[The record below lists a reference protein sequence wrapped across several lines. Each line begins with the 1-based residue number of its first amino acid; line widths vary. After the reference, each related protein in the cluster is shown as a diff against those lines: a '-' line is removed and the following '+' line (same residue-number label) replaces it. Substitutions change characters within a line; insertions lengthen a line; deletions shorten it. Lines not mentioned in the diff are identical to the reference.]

1 VPCARDHFLF
11 QALYSNSLPIRQH
24 ASLQLIRAA
33 DNAERISILTAVLWD
48 MVQDE
53 MDDFLMVASDR
64 GSLIMTPSEEEASF
78 HSSASS
84 SSSSSSLSR
93 CEFLEAERI
102 VQMYGL
108 LVHYVTEYDERFYN
122 FLIQGGL
129 DWVCQRVLALV
140 SLLIVPSRRVG
151 LEAGGLSPTSP
162 RDDPDLL
169 SDSNCP
175 PFSPSLSS
183 LNEKSRQMHLNVSQ
197 TRNMIFS
204 SSFQEEI
211 KKRLYV
217 LVDFCSRLTILAQE
231 KDKARNEAAY
241 EWFWKRHSRNLNQR
255 MVSHFEKEDG
265 QEDDDDDD
273 DDESSK
279 TGGFLRPSY
288 STALTDGTLLGGI
301 ELISPLGCII
311 GAALI
316 LKRSKAVSSCP
327 GRAGVSTVLMAE
339 DYVANPGNELDSVT
353 WILGKMMDTQGEV
366 MVLPKESES
375 EESKKVNAENVG
387 GDVKKR
393 KRTLLRMGDK
403 STLGG
408 DDSVVNNG
416 QSPKRRRWLQHNT
429 RTQSSLAGNPSES
442 TSTSRVFSSA
452 AEALASS
459 VLSSFER
466 NEAQGSDG
474 SRLFPSSLERLME
487 LSMASGNRNGCLDEN
502 DDNDKSD
509 DDDDDDD
516 QCSNPFDED
525 EEEDI
530 ESDVDMEDSEE
541 HEGMMDD
548 EDIES
553 EIEDED
559 GKEDDEEDDEDDI
572 DHDDDDDGNDEDD
585 EYDEDRDDEH
595 ILDDIILNARS
606 NQFPCNHMMAVDA
619 ELENIRSSLSATNQ
633 RLKEVLRQKENSS
646 GPGPST
652 CNKEKSKARRSKAW
666 LRASIELLYVQH
678 PQHNHYYHGHTKLNM
693 LTNER
698 EIVLHRR
705 SHRLNGKF
713 CTVLTPS
720 AEQELLHNICN
731 IVRPPKEPP
740 KLKVFLRRA
749 PTQEEFFRGSLSQN
763 PILLSS
769 LKGDVNTTSSDYDPT
784 VKDLRQHI
792 ANDLQMADS
801 AELLELLVAN
811 KILDMNL
818 KLRVVAQ
825 TIWRSH
831 VLENNSVTQA
841 ESTFRQIMAASIF
854 GESAI
859 LSRSRFD
866 EDSPMSDLPPMVVTY
881 RLAGVDGE
889 ATEDK
894 IEDNEL
900 EDPDAPSAT
909 STTNAEQ
916 EAKMEKEYG
925 VTRLISKGRGI
936 NVLLRSLEM
945 YLGFVL
951 KRIRRD
957 DVDSQAVIFGK
968 QIVRKNKSRLRFLKD
983 APCSA
988 LTLLQYCAMIGDNRK
1003 KMINAQAPT
1012 VLLRLL
1018 LDVLNSIDQTPKSIE
1033 LGKNTSNMSQT
1044 YQKSSIISSNP
1055 TTEALQALIENL
1067 SSDISNEMMKKTLVK
1082 SSSQDFED
1090 SDASLDNEEGEA
1102 TTLPILLSS
1111 LQTTSLSPPLRKVV
1125 AKLLPFLTYGQRS
1138 QSRALASQF
1147 LKHIKIENIETKSV
1161 VSNENKAEN
1170 CSLLM
1175 ETFIDAAIHL
1185 PPVAVCDTLRAEL
1198 ISQGF
1203 VSSIKNFVLKSVPLR
1218 PPPWSTALYSK
1229 KEKILENERNM
1240 LSREW
1245 EAYYSRNGLIIGFK
1259 ILIGLCNDHE
1269 QTQSYLGNDENTE
1282 DKIPLIVTAHWI
1294 ESTSDKDGI
1303 NTNGLGILAETLLD
1317 NMMNNN
1323 DVVGR
1328 KISELRGKTRDR
1340 KKELA
1345 QEQRQKALAKM
1356 SGLGNFTYSPS
1367 ETLQLGKAKLP
1378 VLEHPTKVTGSKSSA
1393 NNAPFGDKP
1402 AWMLEMEA
1410 MEDESGLV
1418 CSVCQEGRNYKPSE
1432 ILGLYAFM
1440 KRVTI
1445 PQNRG
1450 GGCGNI
1456 DGTSLLLSLPPR
1468 IPETLRG
1475 SEADDEWYQPSMTL
1489 ASSLKSTSHGAS
1501 TVSATSIMGPR
1512 SYNFVTTV
1520 TAGNAIHCS
1529 CHARAR
1535 SADRNHPKAPKS
1547 EWEGASLRN
1556 SRVSCN
1562 VILPLMSK
1570 QNHKIPVV
1578 EMESALADHQLAV
1591 SNILGSKPKSMLW
1604 TILHDVRLLILR
1616 IAYGEAL
1623 NMDCGGGSLSS
1634 NVSLIFHNLFLAHMF
1649 AKNAEHDSSANVLH
1663 AKGLSTAYLAAS
1675 SILRCT
1681 DLVQTAKTK
1690 QLRRA
1695 FADCAPM
1702 SAICCILFQNTI
1714 NDEDVSSANSMIL
1727 TTENVPN
1734 IPPPKRRWEMH
1745 KYHFLSGLLQCAGR
1759 RHAQGIDGS
1768 GCLTTGRRV
1777 RSSSLS
1783 EWNED
1788 NSTLSPRRH
1797 IGKRNGLSV
1806 EEYGRIMRPMLILYA
1821 CLDQLSSVFTPQMD
1835 DEIVENCSQQLVKSI
1850 ESCQKAGDIRS
1861 LIHQAN
1867 ISLDDTAIIEEIE
1880 AGMNTV

>member
-1 VPCARDHFLF
+1 MPCAREHFIF
-11 QALYSNSLPIRQH
+11 QGLHSNSLPIRQS

-33 DNAERISILTAVLWD
+33 DNADRISILSSVLWD

-53 MDDFLMVASDR
+53 MDDFLKVASDR
-64 GSLIMTPSEEEASF
+64 GSLVMTSLDEEEDIGD
-78 HSSASS
+78 SASLS
-84 SSSSSSLSR
+84 SSCSSNN
-93 CEFLEAERI
+93 CDFFEVERI

-108 LVHYVTEYDERFYN
+108 LVHYVTEDDERFYN
-122 FLIQGGL
+122 FLLEGGL

-140 SLLIVPSRRVG
+140 SLLIVPSHRVG
-151 LEAGGLSPTSP
+151 REDG
-162 RDDPDLL
+162 
-169 SDSNCP
+169 
-175 PFSPSLSS
+175 SPSSLPPRNDVQDDILPDSS
-183 LNEKSRQMHLNVSQ
+183 MSTVLFPKKNMSQQTRYMSFNSVLQEQIKSR
-197 TRNMIFS
+197 
-204 SSFQEEI
+204 
-211 KKRLYV
+211 LYIM
-217 LVDFCSRLTILAQE
+217 VDFCSRLTILAQE
-231 KDKARNEAAY
+231 KHKDRNEAAY
-241 EWFWKRHSRNLNQR
+241 EWFWKRQGRNNLNGKLTNHHLD
-255 MVSHFEKEDG
+255 VDD
-265 QEDDDDDD
+265 QEE
-273 DDESSK
+273 ESKS
-279 TGGFLRPSY
+279 GGFKPSSS
-288 STALTDGTLLGGI
+288 STALSHDDDNLGGI
-301 ELISPLGCII
+301 QLISPLGCII

-316 LKRSKAVSSCP
+316 LKRNKAISTSCP
-327 GRAGVSTVLMAE
+327 GSSGLSTVLTAE
-339 DYVANPGNELDSVT
+339 DYVAAPGQELDSVA
-353 WILGKMMDTQGEV
+353 WILGKMIDTQGEV
-366 MVLPKESES
+366 LILPKKESES
-375 EESKKVNAENVG
+375 WDDSKKKNALLTDSGTGEG
-387 GDVKKR
+387 GKKR
-393 KRTLLRMGDK
+393 RKSLARMGEK
-403 STLGG
+403 SIASAGD
-408 DDSVVNNG
+408 DDSVGDDHDAGPSV
-416 QSPKRRRWLQHNT
+416 KRRRLLQRNS
-429 RTQSSLAGNPSES
+429 RTL
-442 TSTSRVFSSA
+442 SSA
-452 AEALASS
+452 LSDRVESS
-459 VLSSFER
+459 GGER
-466 NEAQGSDG
+466 NETRGSD
-474 SRLFPSSLERLME
+474 SRSGLLPSSLERLME
-487 LSMASGNRNGCLDEN
+487 LSMAGNGSNSEGNKDN
-502 DDNDKSD
+502 YGGVDDNDKSED
-509 DDDDDDD
+509 EDH
-516 QCSNPFDED
+516 CSNPFDED

-530 ESDVDMEDSEE
+530 ESDVDMEYSEE
-541 HEGMMDD
+541 NEDMID
-548 EDIES
+548 EEEIES
-553 EIEDED
+553 EIEVDD
-559 GKEDDEEDDEDDI
+559 IKDDEEEEQEDEEEEDI
-572 DHDDDDDGNDEDD
+572 DHDDDDDEGNEEDD
-585 EYDEDRDDEH
+585 EYDEDRDEDH

-606 NQFPCNHMMAVDA
+606 NPFPCNHFMAVDA
-619 ELENIRSSLSATNQ
+619 ELENIRSSLSNTNQ
-633 RLKEVLRQKENSS
+633 RLKEALRQKQNSS
-646 GPGPST
+646 GSRPST
-652 CNKEKSKARRSKAW
+652 SKKDKSKARRADYF

-678 PQHNHYYHGHTKLNM
+678 PQHIHSHHNHTKLIM
-693 LTNER
+693 PSKEKDMT
-698 EIVLHRR
+698 VYRR
-705 SHRLNGKF
+705 YHQSSGKI

-720 AEQELLHNICN
+720 AEQELLHYICN
-731 IVRPPKEPP
+731 IVRPPKEPL

-749 PTQEEFFRGSLSQN
+749 PTQEEFFRGSLSKN
-763 PILLSS
+763 PILLTS

-825 TIWRSH
+825 TIWRNH
-831 VLENNSVTQA
+831 VLENNSVSQA
-841 ESTFRQIMAASIF
+841 ESTFRQIMAASLF
-854 GESAI
+854 GENAFI
-859 LSRSRFD
+859 SRSRFD

-894 IEDNEL
+894 IEENEL
-900 EDPDAPSAT
+900 DDPDASKAT
-909 STTNAEQ
+909 STTNAEY

-925 VTRLISKGRGI
+925 VTRLISKSRGI
-936 NVLLRSLEM
+936 NIILRSLEIQ
-945 YLGFVL
+945 LEFVM

-957 DVDSQAVIFGK
+957 DIDSHAVIFGR

-983 APCSA
+983 APCPA

-1018 LDVLNSIDQTPKSIE
+1018 LDVLKSIDQTSISKE
-1033 LGKNTSNMSQT
+1033 YGKDTSSNRNQT
-1044 YQKSSIISSNP
+1044 YQNSSMVSSNP

-1067 SSDISNEMMKKTLVK
+1067 SSDISNEMIRKTLVK

-1090 SDASLDNEEGEA
+1090 SDNSSDNEEEEA
-1102 TTLPILLSS
+1102 STLPILLSS

-1138 QSRALASQF
+1138 QSRALAFQF
-1147 LKHIKIENIETKSV
+1147 LKHIQLEKIERNTS
-1161 VSNENKAEN
+1161 VSNDNKTEN
-1170 CSLLM
+1170 STLLM

-1185 PPVAVCDTLRAEL
+1185 PPAAVCDTLRAEL

-1203 VSSIKNFVLKSVPLR
+1203 VSNVKNFLLKSVPSR

-1229 KEKILENERNM
+1229 TEKISDDERKM
-1240 LSREW
+1240 LCREW
-1245 EAYYSRNGLIIGFK
+1245 DTYYSRNGLMIGFR
-1259 ILIGLCNDHE
+1259 ILIGLCTDHE
-1269 QTQSYLGNDENTE
+1269 QTQSYLGNGTR
-1282 DKIPLIVTAHWI
+1282 DKIPLVVAAHWI
-1294 ESTSDKDGI
+1294 ESTSDKEDV

-1323 DVVGR
+1323 DVVG
-1328 KISELRGKTRDR
+1328 KNISELRGKTRDR

-1345 QEQRQKALAKM
+1345 QEQRNKALAKM
-1356 SGLGNFTYSPS
+1356 SGLRTFTSSPPEAFPS
-1367 ETLQLGKAKLP
+1367 GKARSPILD
-1378 VLEHPTKVTGSKSSA
+1378 VSTKATTSKASA
-1393 NNAPFGDKP
+1393 NIP

-1418 CSVCQEGRNYKPSE
+1418 CSVCQEGRSYKPSE

-1440 KRVTI
+1440 KKVAI

-1456 DGTSLLLSLPPR
+1456 DGTLLILSLPPR
-1468 IPETLRG
+1468 LPETLRG
-1475 SEADDEWYQPSMTL
+1475 SEADDEWYQPSLTL
-1489 ASSLKSTSHGAS
+1489 ASSIKSTSHGTSTIAAS
-1501 TVSATSIMGPR
+1501 TTIMGSR

-1529 CHARAR
+1529 CHAKAR

-1570 QNHKIPVV
+1570 ENHKIPVV
-1578 EMESALADHQLAV
+1578 KMESALADHQQAV
-1591 SNILGSKPKSMLW
+1591 SNILGVKPKSMLW
-1604 TILHDVRLLILR
+1604 TILHDVRLLTMR

-1623 NMDCGGGSLSS
+1623 NIDCGGGSLSS
-1634 NVSLIFHNLFLAHMF
+1634 NVSLIFHNLFLAHIF

-1702 SAICCILFQNTI
+1702 AAICCILFQNTI
-1714 NDEDVSSANSMIL
+1714 NDEDVSSANAIIL
-1727 TTENVPN
+1727 SSESVPK

-1759 RHAQGIDGS
+1759 RHAQGLDGS
-1768 GCLTTGRRV
+1768 GCSTGRRV

-1788 NSTLSPRRH
+1788 NSNLSPRRH
-1797 IGKRNGLSV
+1797 IGKRSGLSV

-1835 DEIVENCSQQLVKSI
+1835 DEVVESCSQQLVKSI
-1850 ESCQKAGDIRS
+1850 ESCQRAGDIRS
-1861 LIHQAN
+1861 LINQAN

-1880 AGMNTV
+1880 AGMNTI